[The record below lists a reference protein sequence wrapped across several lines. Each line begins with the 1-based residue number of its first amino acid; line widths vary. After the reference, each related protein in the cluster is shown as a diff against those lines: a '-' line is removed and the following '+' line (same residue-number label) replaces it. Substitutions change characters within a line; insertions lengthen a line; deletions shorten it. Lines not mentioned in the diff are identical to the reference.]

1 MPLTP
6 RQREIV
12 RLLAD
17 AWRAAGDGARIVHQT
32 EWLGWMPF
40 GRYPWVD
47 VERADGK
54 DEVSLRFPG
63 GWERADV
70 IALERA
76 GLLRRAG
83 KEHEDASD
91 LDRIVFA
98 MTEEG

>member
-6 RQREIV
+6 PQREIV
-12 RLLAD
+12 RLLTD
-17 AWRAAGDGARIVHQT
+17 AWRAAGAGARIVYQT
-32 EWLGWMPF
+32 EWLGWLPF
-40 GRYPWVD
+40 GQYQWVD

-63 GWERADV
+63 GWVMADV

-76 GLLRRAG
+76 GLLRRVSE
-83 KEHEDASD
+83 EHEDASD
-91 LDRIVFA
+91 MDRIVFE